1 MTEFVAVRVILTTST
16 QRTQGT
22 EILVQSSIFQE

>member
-1 MTEFVAVRVILTTST
+1 MTEFVAVRVILTIST
-16 QRTQGT
+16 QQTQGT